1 MVTTLFE
8 RLMHGSAAEEE
19 LALVASAR
27 TTTTISEMQDSRTAR
42 AGGKSARCGAVD
54 AIHLLALPC
63 QMEYNPV
70 YLFQAL
76 PNEFQPLSFQP
87 FPNQISE
94 MPIHE
99 LIEGVHHFQG
109 RAFRDQQE
117 LFTRLADGQSPET
130 LFITCSDSRIDPNL
144 ITHTDPGDL
153 FVLRNA
159 GNIIPAYGGPG
170 GGEVATIEFA
180 LAGLGVRNIVVC
192 GHSHCGAMKGLL
204 NPQVLGDMPA
214 VAEFL
219 KHAEA
224 TRRIVRTK
232 YQHLS
237 GNDLLDVTIEENVL
251 VQIECLQ
258 THPAVAVALSQGL
271 LSLHA
276 WVYDIPTG
284 DVYAY
289 DTECGQFKPL
299 IGVRPEGHYEQPARI
314 KDIRSGDASFR
325 GQGVVGK

>member
-1 MVTTLFE
+1 
-8 RLMHGSAAEEE
+8 
-19 LALVASAR
+19 
-27 TTTTISEMQDSRTAR
+27 
-42 AGGKSARCGAVD
+42 
-54 AIHLLALPC
+54 
-63 QMEYNPV
+63 
-70 YLFQAL
+70 
-76 PNEFQPLSFQP
+76 
-87 FPNQISE
+87 

-109 RAFRDQQE
+109 RAFRAQQE

-144 ITHTDPGDL
+144 ITQTDPGDL
-153 FVLRNA
+153 FVIRNA
-159 GNIIPAYGGPG
+159 GNIIPAFGGQSG
-170 GGEVATIEFA
+170 SEVATIEFA

-204 NPQVLGDMPA
+204 DPSILSEMPA
-214 VAEFL
+214 VAEYL

-224 TRRIVRTK
+224 TRRIVRSK

-251 VQIECLQ
+251 VQIESLQ
-258 THPAVAVALSQGL
+258 THPAVAVALSEGK

-289 DTECGQFKPL
+289 DTDRGQFMPL
-299 IGVRPEGHYEQPARI
+299 VGVRPDGHLQTPERI
-314 KDIRSGDASFR
+314 RDIRSGDARFR
-325 GQGVVGK
+325 GQKIVGK